1 MINLLLRHCQVC
13 LYSLGKATRTPL
25 PTLMTTAVIGIA
37 LALPLGLHVL
47 LQNVQRL
54 TAGWDSAAQISLFMK
69 KEATSAEI
77 NNLASRLAKRDDIK
91 NINVIDRAQ
100 ALAEFREY
108 SGFADAL
115 DALADNPL
123 PAVVVV
129 YPRISGGQNAAELE
143 TLVTELRKD
152 GNVDIAQL
160 DMQWIQRL
168 FALMD
173 IARQGVWV
181 LAILL
186 ALSVLLVVGN
196 TIRLAIENQRDE
208 IEITKL
214 IGGTDA
220 FIRRPFLYTGLW
232 YGLFGGAIATLLV
245 SLALGVI
252 DAPVKRL
259 ALLYQSSF
267 SLQNIDPETL
277 LMTFAC
283 ATSLGLAGSWIAV
296 GRHLDEIEPS

>member
-1 MINLLLRHCQVC
+1 MINLFLRHCQVC
-13 LYSLGKATRTPL
+13 LYSLGKACRSPL

-54 TAGWDSAAQISLFMK
+54 TQGWDSAAQISLFMK
-69 KEATSAEI
+69 KTASDAQI
-77 NNLASRLAKRDDIK
+77 NSLADTLGKRADIK
-91 NINVIDRAQ
+91 SVKVISRTE

-123 PAVVVV
+123 PAVIVV
-129 YPRISGGQNAAELE
+129 YPNLASDQSAEALE
-143 TLVTELRKD
+143 TLVDDLRGND
-152 GNVDIAQL
+152 NVDLAQL

-181 LAILL
+181 LATLL
-186 ALSVLLVVGN
+186 AMSVLLVVGN
-196 TIRLAIENQRDE
+196 TIRLAIESQRDE

-232 YGLFGGAIATLLV
+232 YGLFGGAIAITLVL
-245 SLALGVI
+245 LALWVI
-252 DAPVKRL
+252 DAPVQRL

-267 SLQNIDPETL
+267 SLQTIDFATL
-277 LMTFAC
+277 LLTFVF
-283 ATSLGLAGSWIAV
+283 ATFLGLAGSWIAV
-296 GRHLDEIEPS
+296 GRHLDEIEPR